1 MCCAVTRRVC
11 PLAMLM
17 LGGSVHSSACDH
29 SANTC
34 MAGQHASHHSG
45 PEQRP
50 SKMPQQ
56 VSEYLKNGR
65 PWSSVHHSMGGHERT
80 LISEHLHE
88 QRVLLPAI
96 NDVGGSHTLC
106 QASRAALHPAAA
118 SPCECIL
125 V

>member
-1 MCCAVTRRVC
+1 M
-11 PLAMLM
+11 
-17 LGGSVHSSACDH
+17 
-29 SANTC
+29 
-34 MAGQHASHHSG
+34 
-45 PEQRP
+45 
-50 SKMPQQ
+50 
-56 VSEYLKNGR
+56 
-65 PWSSVHHSMGGHERT
+65 HHSMGGHERT

-118 SPCECIL
+118 GQVNAASSVEGIHHETCQGLRLSVGRTHAFGCPALPLQSHAIAVTSHIDHCRQCTEE